1 MSPQRAVENV
11 TDHLDRKDSVTQPSE
26 LLEVEDLE
34 EQVTLII
41 RCILEDISQTT
52 QIGRN

>member
-1 MSPQRAVENV
+1 MALENV
-11 TDHLDRKDSVTQPSE
+11 TDHLDRKDSVTAPSE

-41 RCILEDISQTT
+41 RCILEDIDPTT
-52 QIGRN
+52 RIRRN